1 MMSHA
6 SVTWRHLF
14 FPQHGGGEFE
24 TMPAFR
30 RDIIEKLTKQKKDA
44 LHFDES
50 SPGFFLRTY
59 KSGAPAV
66 FGVKYSVGGKQRRMN
81 LGPATPSNW
90 QTMRDLA
97 VTVRAKAKLG
107 QDTLGE
113 QKEERARPKAPTFA
127 KLVPTYLK
135 AREEGRDG
143 ETKLRARSLYV
154 TGLYLNLHWKAL
166 HGHPIDAINR
176 DDIEPLIDDMAEIRG
191 KTTADRARTV
201 LSTFFSWAI
210 GKRYIATNPTINIKD
225 RASGGSRERVL
236 SEEEIVG
243 VWNAASNAHDFG
255 KVVRLLLL
263 TGCRKMEIVGL
274 VWSEI
279 DFDKRQIELPGE
291 RTKNKRAHVIQLS
304 DQALAILKSCHAIAG
319 QEQLFASFSV
329 SRYKDDLDA
338 RLPANMP
345 HWTLHDLRRTFVTHM
360 AENGFTHPHIIEA
373 CVNHTGPAK
382 AAIAGV
388 YNKATYGN
396 EKRQAFDLWGQFIE
410 DLVAG
415 RRSKVTAL
423 RKGAA

>member
-1 MMSHA
+1 
-6 SVTWRHLF
+6 L
-14 FPQHGGGEFE
+14 
-24 TMPAFR
+24 PAFNR
-30 RDIIEKLTKQKKDA
+30 ETLEKLIKQKRDA
-44 LHFDES
+44 LHFDEGS
-50 SPGFFLRTY
+50 AGFFLRTY

-66 FGVKYSVGGKQRRMN
+66 FGVKYSVGGRQRRMN
-81 LGPATPSNW
+81 LGPATASNW

-97 VTVRAKAKLG
+97 ATVRAKAKLG

-113 QKEERARPKAPTFA
+113 QQEERARPKAPTFA
-127 KLVPTYLK
+127 NLIQPYLK
-135 AREEGRDG
+135 VREEGKDG
-143 ETKLRARSLYV
+143 EMKLRARSLYI

-166 HGHPIDAINR
+166 HGRPVDAISR
-176 DDIEPLIDDMAEIRG
+176 DDIEPLIDDMAEVRG

-210 GKRYIATNPTINIKD
+210 GKRYIAANPTINIKD

-243 VWNAASNAHDFG
+243 VWNAASDAHDFG

-274 VWSEI
+274 LWPEI
-279 DFDKRQIELPGE
+279 DFDRRQIELSGE
-291 RTKNKRAHVIQLS
+291 RTKNKRAHVVQLS
-304 DQALAILKSCHAIAG
+304 DQALNILKSCHAIAG
-319 QEQLFASFSV
+319 HDRLFVSFSA

-338 RLPANMP
+338 RLPEDMP

-360 AENGFTHPHIIEA
+360 AENGFAQPHIIEA
-373 CVNHTGPAK
+373 CINHTGPAK

-388 YNKATYGN
+388 YNKATYAN
-396 EKRQAFDLWGQFIE
+396 EKRQAFDLWGRFIE

-415 RRSKVTAL
+415 RRGKVVAL
-423 RKGAA
+423 RKGAGLSQGLSEHTMIARG